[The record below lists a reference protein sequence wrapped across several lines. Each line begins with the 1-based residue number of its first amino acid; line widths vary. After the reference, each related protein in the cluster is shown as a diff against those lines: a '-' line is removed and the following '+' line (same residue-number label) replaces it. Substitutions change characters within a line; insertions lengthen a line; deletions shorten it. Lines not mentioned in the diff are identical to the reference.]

1 LSLANQVPTMLAYH
15 VVLLGLLVGTT
26 LLATVL
32 AVLNVRH
39 GAREV
44 RARSEWL
51 TERVGID
58 DPDDVVDYNR
68 ATTGL
73 GLLQTWTTLF
83 ALLGAL
89 YTGVVTGA
97 VEALEASGL
106 HPVAQGVAFFL
117 GVAVAYRVLT
127 APFDLYSTFVVD
139 EQFGF
144 NETTPRLWLR
154 DFLLG
159 LVVLAVLLALVVAPL
174 LALVEALSTP
184 LWVAGGWLLVVA
196 FMLGTQILY
205 PRVIAPLFNDFEPI
219 ADGDLRDRV
228 ERVFDR
234 AGFDLEEVY
243 TMDASRRST
252 RLNAYF
258 IGFGRAKRVVLF
270 DTLVERLDGPEI
282 ESVLAHELAH
292 WNCNHIWKQLGAF
305 ALQTGVVLA
314 ILGGLLSTDVVS
326 GLFALPTEAT
336 YAGLFVGLLF
346 VYPLVEMTA
355 PLSNRLSLAHERE
368 ADRFAVE
375 VMGDGEPMAD
385 ALAGL
390 ARENLAN
397 PFPHPWYA
405 AFNHRHP
412 PIPERMRYVRRVDT
426 GDSTESDETPSPA

>member
-1 LSLANQVPTMLAYH
+1 MLAYH

-89 YTGVVTGA
+89 YTGVVIGA

-196 FMLGTQILY
+196 FMLGTQIIY
-205 PRVIAPLFNDFEPI
+205 PRVVAPLFNDFEPI

>member
-1 LSLANQVPTMLAYH
+1 MLVYH
-15 VVLLGLLVGTT
+15 AVLLGLLVGTT
-26 LLATVL
+26 LLSTVL
-32 AVLNVRH
+32 GVLNVRH

-44 RARSEWL
+44 RAQSEWL
-51 TERVGID
+51 TDRLGID
-58 DPDDVVDYNR
+58 DPAEVVDYNR

-73 GLLQTWTTLF
+73 GLLETWTVLLVF
-83 ALLGAL
+83 LGAL

-97 VEALEASGL
+97 VEALDASGL
-106 HPVAQGVAFFL
+106 HPVAQGVVFFL
-117 GVAVAYRVLT
+117 GLAVTYRLLS

-154 DFLLG
+154 DFILG
-159 LVVLAVLLALVVAPL
+159 LVVLAVLLTVLVAPL

-184 LWVAGGWLLVVA
+184 LWVAGGWLLVVV

-205 PRVIAPLFNDFEPI
+205 PRVIAPLFNDFERI
-219 ADGDLRDRV
+219 EAGDLRDRI

-270 DTLVERLDGPEI
+270 DTLADRLEGPEI

-292 WNCNHIWKQLGAF
+292 WKFNHIWKQLGTF

-314 ILGGLLSTDVVS
+314 ALGALLSTDVVYD
-326 GLFALPTEAT
+326 LFALPADAT
-336 YAGLFVGLLF
+336 YAGLFVGLLA
-346 VYPLVEMTA
+346 VYPLLELTA

-368 ADRFAVE
+368 ADTFAVE
-375 VMGDGEPMAD
+375 VMGDSDPMAD

-412 PIPERMRYVRRVDT
+412 PIPERMRYVQRADAAGET
-426 GDSTESDETPSPA
+426 ESGDSPSPA

>member
-1 LSLANQVPTMLAYH
+1 MLAYH
-15 VVLLGLLVGTT
+15 AVLLGLLVGTT
-26 LLATVL
+26 LLTTVL
-32 AVLNVRH
+32 GVLNVRH

-44 RARSEWL
+44 RANAEWL
-51 TERVGID
+51 TDRLGID
-58 DPDDVVDYNR
+58 DPDEVIDYNR

-73 GLLQTWTTLF
+73 GLLQTWTLLLV
-83 ALLGAL
+83 LLGAL
-89 YTGVVTGA
+89 YTGVLTGA
-97 VEALEASGL
+97 VEALDGSGL
-106 HPVAQGVAFFL
+106 HPVAQGVVFFV
-117 GVAVAYRVLT
+117 GIAVAYRVLT

-144 NETTPRLWLR
+144 NETTPRLWVR

-159 LVVLAVLLALVVAPL
+159 LVVLAVLLTALVAPL

-184 LWVAGGWLLVVA
+184 LWVAGGWAVVVA
-196 FMLGTQILY
+196 FLLGTQILY
-205 PRVIAPLFNDFEPI
+205 PRVVAPLFNDFERI
-219 ADGDLRDRV
+219 EAGDLRDRV

-270 DTLVERLDGPEI
+270 DTLVDRLEGAEI

-314 ILGGLLSTDVVS
+314 VLGALLTTDAVYD
-326 GLFALPTEAT
+326 LFALPTDAT
-336 YAGLFVGLLF
+336 YAGLFVGLLA
-346 VYPLVEMTA
+346 VYPLVTLTA

-375 VMGDGEPMAD
+375 VMGDGDPMAD

-412 PIPERMRYVRRVDT
+412 PIPERMRYVQRADPAEET
-426 GDSTESDETPSPA
+426 EGGDTPSPA